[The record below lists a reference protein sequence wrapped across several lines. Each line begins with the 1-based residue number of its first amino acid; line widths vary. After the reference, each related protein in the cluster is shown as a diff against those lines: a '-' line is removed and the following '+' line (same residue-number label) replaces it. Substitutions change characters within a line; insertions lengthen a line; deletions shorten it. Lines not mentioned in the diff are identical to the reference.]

1 MTDAISTHANLGC
14 VQTHIYYDSFIQER
28 LFLCRHDEVVC
39 VVFVVNY
46 VLQVNSWKHKQ
57 IYSTET
63 E

>member
-46 VLQVNSWKHKQ
+46 VLQVNS
-57 IYSTET
+57 
-63 E
+63 